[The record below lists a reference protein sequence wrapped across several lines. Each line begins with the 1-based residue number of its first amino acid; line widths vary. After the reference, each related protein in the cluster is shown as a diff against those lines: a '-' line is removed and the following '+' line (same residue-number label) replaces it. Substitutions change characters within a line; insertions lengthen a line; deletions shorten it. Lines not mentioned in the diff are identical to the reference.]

1 MNHSYLRRKWLVK
14 VISNSLI
21 FLSVSKDKERIIKP
35 SHVLL
40 PLASPI
46 IAVFLILTL
55 IKIGETQVPAGPPFQ
70 SANTSGAG
78 AYNVAV
84 IIVIMAIA
92 TYLIYRLIKRGL
104 IKTFEAIK
112 NVLLAIVIISSTL
125 FYVMTY
131 VYGYEL
137 EPLANYPLSVLILSI
152 AISALILYSAIKA
165 KNVIARALAISAY
178 SSMAGVIFTIALPA
192 WTLALLL
199 VALPLYDIVM
209 VYKGLLGRL
218 VTELSKY
225 GEGKYPIL
233 RGLILDMD
241 GIGIG
246 VGDLVLYATL
256 VSLTMLQYVLHGFTF
271 IQSLVASLISL
282 VGIMLGLYV
291 TFRYLLPIK
300 KYAPALPIP
309 ILLGSIP
316 LIFLAT
322 ILL

>member
-1 MNHSYLRRKWLVK
+1 V
-14 VISNSLI
+14 SN
-21 FLSVSKDKERIIKP
+21 KERIVK
-35 SHVLL
+35 STHLLL
-40 PLASPI
+40 PLISPI
-46 IAVFLILTL
+46 IAVMLILSL
-55 IKIGETQVPAGPPFQ
+55 IRIGETQVPAGPPFQ
-70 SANTSGAG
+70 SVNTSNAG
-78 AYNVAV
+78 LYNVTV
-84 IIVIMAIA
+84 IILIMVVA
-92 TYLIYRLIKRGL
+92 TYIIYRLIKRGS
-104 IKTFEAIK
+104 IKAFETLK

-125 FYVMTY
+125 FYVSTY
-131 VYGYEL
+131 VYGYEIK
-137 EPLANYPLSVLILSI
+137 PLIEYPLSPLILTI
-152 AISALILYSAIKA
+152 VISALILYAAIKA
-165 KNVIARALAISAY
+165 RNTVVRAFAISAY

-192 WTLALLL
+192 WTLAILL

-209 VYKGLLGRL
+209 VYKGLLGKL

-256 VSLTMLQYVLHGFTF
+256 VSLTMLEYENYGFTF
-271 IQSLVASLISL
+271 IEGLMASLASL
-282 VGIMLGLYV
+282 LGILIGLYM
-291 TFRYLLPIK
+291 TFKYILPIK

-316 LIFLAT
+316 LLYLVT